1 MTYTIARYES
11 LENDRFLV
19 GFNLID
25 DNENSAYVESLLS
38 SADIEGKTQEEVCQL
53 AYESAKD
60 KIDII
65 KADFEAKNESILGRV
80 FVPTES

>member
-11 LENDRFLV
+11 LENDKFLV
-19 GFNLID
+19 GFNLAD
-25 DNENSAYVESLLS
+25 DNENAAYVEALLS
-38 SADIEGKTQEEVCQL
+38 TSDIEGKTQEEVCQL
-53 AYESAKD
+53 AYEAAKD

>member
-11 LENDRFLV
+11 LENDKFLV

-25 DNENSAYVESLLS
+25 ENENSAYVEAILS
-38 SADIEGKTQEEVCQL
+38 STDIEGKTQEEVCQL
-53 AYESAKD
+53 AYETAKD
-60 KIDII
+60 KINVI

>member
-19 GFNLID
+19 GFNLVD
-25 DNENSAYVESLLS
+25 DNENSAYVEALLS
-38 SADIEGKTQEEVCQL
+38 SANIEGKTQEEVCQL
-53 AYESAKD
+53 AYEAAKD
-60 KIDII
+60 KIDVI

>member
-11 LENDRFLV
+11 LKNDRFLV
-19 GFNLID
+19 GFNLVD
-25 DNENSAYVESLLS
+25 DNENSAYVEALLS

-53 AYESAKD
+53 AYEVAKD
-60 KIDII
+60 KIDVI

>member
-11 LENDRFLV
+11 LEEDRFVV

-25 DNENSAYVESLLS
+25 DNENSAYIEALLNKS
-38 SADIEGKTQEEVCQL
+38 DIAAKTQEEVCQL
-53 AYESAKD
+53 AYDSVKD
-60 KIDII
+60 KVDKIE
-65 KADFEAKNESILGRV
+65 ADFEAKNESILGRI

>member
-11 LENDRFLV
+11 LENDKFLV
-19 GFNLID
+19 GFNLAD
-25 DNENSAYVESLLS
+25 DNENAAYVEALLS
-38 SADIEGKTQEEVCQL
+38 TSDIEGKTQEEVCQL
-53 AYESAKD
+53 AYEAAKD
-60 KIDII
+60 KIDVI